1 MLRFGYVLRRLGIPS
16 RAAAIA
22 VLAVTTVGAL
32 TVAPASAKTFELG
45 DNPFCATSPEGK
57 AFACLRASDTT
68 VAAGDQV
75 TFKARRSIY
84 PPGTEV
90 CLARASE
97 AYGTYLGL
105 AACAPIKPNGT
116 VSLTVELGAVGTSW
130 YDIGDKKCLDKAPA
144 KRKPKRCGDNGGVQ
158 STPIE
163 VDVTPAASTD

>member
-1 MLRFGYVLRRLGIPS
+1 MRHLGT
-16 RAAAIA
+16 RAQVGALG
-22 VLAVTTVGAL
+22 VLAVTIIGAL

-68 VAAGDQV
+68 VAAGDPV
-75 TFKARRSIY
+75 TFRARKSIY
-84 PPGTEV
+84 APGTEV
-90 CLARASE
+90 CLARSSE
-97 AYGTYLGL
+97 AYGTYVGL

-144 KRKPKRCGDNGGVQ
+144 KRKLKKCGDNGGVQ
-158 STPIE
+158 SSPIE
-163 VDVTPAASTD
+163 VNVTPAAASD

>member
-1 MLRFGYVLRRLGIPS
+1 MRHLGT
-16 RAAAIA
+16 RAQVGALG
-22 VLAVTTVGAL
+22 VLAVTIIGAL

-68 VAAGDQV
+68 VAAGDPV
-75 TFKARRSIY
+75 TFRARKSIY
-84 PPGTEV
+84 APGTEV
-90 CLARASE
+90 CLARSSE
-97 AYGTYLGL
+97 AYGTYVGL

-144 KRKPKRCGDNGGVQ
+144 KRKLKKCGDNGGGQ
-158 STPIE
+158 SSPIE
-163 VDVTPAASTD
+163 VNVTPAAASD